1 MKKLFLFAL
10 SAIMIC
16 SCSKSGTEDNP
27 PIEEEIWLY
36 VSSNDLIFSE
46 ENTTTEIYI
55 GTNGQWRITGIP
67 SW

>member
-36 VSSNDLIFSE
+36 VSSNDLIFQKK
-46 ENTTTEIYI
+46 IQLLKYI
-55 GTNGQWRITGIP
+55 
-67 SW
+67 